1 MTQLEFDLEVLGLR
15 LEPTIAMK
23 RGEQQVFQHSRCGT
37 VVVRSSLDLAGEIG
51 PCPSCT
57 HPDEPWWQQK
67 ITASGLAGLRL
78 IEARQPHE
86 SEIER

>member
-1 MTQLEFDLEVLGLR
+1 MPQLEFDLEALGLR
-15 LEPTIAMK
+15 LEPTVAMK

-37 VVVRSSLDLAGEIG
+37 VVVRSSLDMAGDLG
-51 PCPSCT
+51 LCPSCN

-78 IEARQPHE
+78 IEADKSYGEELPR
-86 SEIER
+86 